1 MTMLKPFLLTGL
13 VLLAVVALPAQRT
26 AAQNADSDAPIHV
39 EADRMVSKQKDNAI
53 VFTGNVDARQG
64 ALTIHSDEMT
74 VYHKN
79 QPAAENTGQ
88 EGPQKIDKL
97 YAVGNV
103 KIVQDELVATGNSME
118 YFAGDRK
125 VLLTGDTKVWQN
137 NNLVTG
143 EKILLDLNAGTTV
156 VEPDKKNGGRVKAFF
171 NPEKQ

>member
-1 MTMLKPFLLTGL
+1 MLKSFLLTGL
-13 VLLAVVALPAQRT
+13 VFLAAVALPTPRTEAQT
-26 AAQNADSDAPIHV
+26 TDSDAPIHI
-39 EADRMVSKQKDNAI
+39 EADRMVSKQNDNAI

-79 QPAAENTGQ
+79 QPATKSTGQ
-88 EGPQKIDKL
+88 EGPQKIEKL

-103 KIVQDELVATGNSME
+103 KIVQEELVATGNSME
-118 YFAGDRK
+118 YFAEGRK
-125 VLLTGDTKVWQN
+125 VLLTGDTKVWQD

-156 VEPDKKNGGRVKAFF
+156 VEPDSKTGGRVKAFF
-171 NPEKQ
+171 NPATQ

>member
-1 MTMLKPFLLTGL
+1 MLKSLLLTGL
-13 VLLAVVALPAQRT
+13 VLLAVIALPALRTEAQT
-26 AAQNADSDAPIHV
+26 AASDAPIHV

-79 QPAAENTGQ
+79 QPTAANAGQ
-88 EGPQKIDKL
+88 EGPQKIEKL

-103 KIVQDELVATGNSME
+103 KIVQEELVATGNSME
-118 YFAGDRK
+118 YFAADRK
-125 VLLTGDTKVWQN
+125 VLLTGDTKVWQD

-156 VEPDKKNGGRVKAFF
+156 VEPDSKSGGRVKAFF
-171 NPEKQ
+171 NPENK